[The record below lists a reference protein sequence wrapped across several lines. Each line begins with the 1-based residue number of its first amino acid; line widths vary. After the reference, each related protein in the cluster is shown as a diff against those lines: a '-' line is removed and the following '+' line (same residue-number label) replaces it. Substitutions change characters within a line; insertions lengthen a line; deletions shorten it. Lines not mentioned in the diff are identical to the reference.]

1 MSDTAVETAAEP
13 KARKQVQTAY
23 KVLSLPTLREK
34 LSPQL
39 RALVNSI
46 DELQVAG
53 EGDNA
58 GLMIVKRAEVFNS
71 WAKAVDSEDGEKVF
85 ASYIHQLISFA
96 FIERLG
102 DSGGVARKILSPEE
116 RKAKLM
122 NMIAKLSESDRAEL
136 LNSVK

>member
-1 MSDTAVETAAEP
+1 MTDTVVETAEP
-13 KARKQVQTAY
+13 KARKAVQTTY

-39 RALVNSI
+39 RALVNAI
-46 DELQVAG
+46 DQLQTVG
-53 EGDNA
+53 TEENA
-58 GLMIVKRAEVFNS
+58 GLMIVKRAEVFS
-71 WAKAVDSEDGEKVF
+71 AWAKAVDSEDGEKVF